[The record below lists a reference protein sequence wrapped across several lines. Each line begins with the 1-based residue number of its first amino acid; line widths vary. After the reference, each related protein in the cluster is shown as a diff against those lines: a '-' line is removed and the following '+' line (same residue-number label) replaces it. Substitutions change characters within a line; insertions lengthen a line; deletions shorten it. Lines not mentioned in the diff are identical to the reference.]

1 MHRFVLATLLALC
14 LCATS
19 SAARSGTSAV
29 PLVTIS
35 ANIRV
40 FTATG
45 AYNYPGRAD
54 FEFAPRN
61 VTFSPDLI
69 NVGRVHISIHNLD
82 VEPHALEI
90 GGVLSKTIG
99 PGGRA
104 VVTVTFRRAGVYNV
118 SLISDELQVA
128 AKGVLHVIK

>member
-1 MHRFVLATLLALC
+1 MSLALFI
-14 LCATS
+14 CATS
-19 SAARSGTSAV
+19 AAAGSQTSAV

-35 ANIRV
+35 AKIRV
-40 FTATG
+40 YTATG
-45 AYNYPGRAD
+45 SYNYPGRAD
-54 FEFAPRN
+54 FEFAPRE

-104 VVTVTFRRAGVYNV
+104 IVTVTFKRAGVYNV
-118 SLISDELQVA
+118 SLISDELQVS
-128 AKGVLHVIK
+128 AKGVLHVLK